1 MMCISNLALVPIAL
15 LMGWCCWA
23 TAAEPAQLIFDT
35 DLGDDIDDLGA
46 MVVLHALADAGE
58 CEILAMGTYA
68 ATTGSVGAMDVVN
81 TYFQRPHIPIGH
93 PGGALTTPNTY
104 DVAISNA
111 FAHDQDTVNAPLVC
125 DLYRQT
131 LAASAD
137 GSVTFVTV
145 GKLYNIRSL
154 LQSGPDQY
162 SALTGIELVRRKVQ
176 RFVILG
182 GRYPSAVSMGGE
194 SNFKGDPGL
203 AQYVVNNMPVPV
215 TFSGFEIGFNLKAGQ
230 RVAELPDT
238 SPVKAGYAFFFQNPP
253 SWANRT
259 PSPIEDWPTYDQTA
273 VMYAVRGLGPY
284 WNERSTGHNEVAL
297 SGVNIWRSSPD
308 ADQRYLT
315 ERMDRDSLKDIIENM
330 MLHQPSLTTPD
341 PDPTPE
347 PDQAGLE
354 HLWLYDTDAKDHVGG
369 NDAYLKNGAR
379 LSAGSLL
386 LDGVNDYAGMG
397 VLRLPE
403 VATIEVR
410 LRVDPGHN
418 NIQTV
423 LANCAGGASQNGY
436 KLMINHWKTVD
447 GSVIFETGNGTA
459 NASAM
464 TGPGVIVPGQWHQ
477 IQLLLDRAQG
487 EARILVD
494 GHDETIT
501 SVIRN
506 DYRSEAV
513 TDTGRMTSGSYY
525 FSGQIDQLSIVA
537 GKVDPEPA
545 DSLVHYW
552 PGDTNAK
559 DLAGVNDGTLMNGA
573 GFTTDAIEGAG
584 AFALDGVNDAV
595 ALGAMDLGDRATIS
609 AWVKMDPS
617 ARNMQTV
624 VANGRGGH
632 REDGYKLFI
641 NGWRTEDGRVI
652 FETGNGSEGDSAL
665 SDAGAIVPGQW
676 HLIEVSFDRVAGI
689 AQIVVDGVDRTVDPS
704 IRTDFKTGGASYL
717 GRIANGG
724 LYFRGSLDEVMVRQ
738 PTPGAA
744 PLGDG

>member
-1 MMCISNLALVPIAL
+1 
-15 LMGWCCWA
+15 
-23 TAAEPAQLIFDT
+23 
-35 DLGDDIDDLGA
+35 
-46 MVVLHALADAGE
+46 
-58 CEILAMGTYA
+58 
-68 ATTGSVGAMDVVN
+68 
-81 TYFQRPHIPIGH
+81 
-93 PGGALTTPNTY
+93 
-104 DVAISNA
+104 
-111 FAHDQDTVNAPLVC
+111 
-125 DLYRQT
+125 
-131 LAASAD
+131 
-137 GSVTFVTV
+137 
-145 GKLYNIRSL
+145 
-154 LQSGPDQY
+154 
-162 SALTGIELVRRKVQ
+162 
-176 RFVILG
+176 
-182 GRYPSAVSMGGE
+182 
-194 SNFKGDPGL
+194 
-203 AQYVVNNMPVPV
+203 
-215 TFSGFEIGFNLKAGQ
+215 
-230 RVAELPDT
+230 
-238 SPVKAGYAFFFQNPP
+238 
-253 SWANRT
+253 
-259 PSPIEDWPTYDQTA
+259 
-273 VMYAVRGLGPY
+273 
-284 WNERSTGHNEVAL
+284 
-297 SGVNIWRSSPD
+297 
-308 ADQRYLT
+308 
-315 ERMDRDSLKDIIENM
+315 
-330 MLHQPSLTTPD
+330 
-341 PDPTPE
+341 
-347 PDQAGLE
+347 
-354 HLWLYDTDAKDHVGG
+354 
-369 NDAYLKNGAR
+369 
-379 LSAGSLL
+379 
-386 LDGVNDYAGMG
+386 
-397 VLRLPE
+397 
-403 VATIEVR
+403 
-410 LRVDPGHN
+410 
-418 NIQTV
+418 
-423 LANCAGGASQNGY
+423 
-436 KLMINHWKTVD
+436 MINHWKTVD